1 MLEETLKT
9 LKKLLKVIHI
19 KCNVYK
25 YNTLKNENEILE
37 TLRLLLLLLLMS
49 SLLFFIVM
57 MCSRV

>member
-37 TLRLLLLLLLMS
+37 TLRLLLLLLMS

-57 MCSRV
+57 MCYCV

>member
-19 KCNVYK
+19 KSNVYK

-37 TLRLLLLLLLMS
+37 TLQLLLLLLMS

-57 MCSRV
+57 MCYCV

>member
-37 TLRLLLLLLLMS
+37 ALQLLLLLMMS

>member
-37 TLRLLLLLLLMS
+37 TLRLLLLLLMS

>member
-37 TLRLLLLLLLMS
+37 TLQLLLLLLMS

-57 MCSRV
+57 MCYCV